1 MAQGLPR
8 SSEGAPDVRPSGP
21 PHKII
26 APPLKTALDLLPQ
39 ARDLAASESRR
50 SAETSMKTKAAVC
63 RAYGAPLT
71 IETVELAEPGPGE
84 VLIRT
89 AACAICHSDIFFF
102 DGAWGGELPA
112 VYGHEAA
119 GVVEA
124 VGPGVTRLNVGDH
137 VVATLIR
144 NCGFCP
150 ACTEG
155 APVFCEEVFP
165 LDRATPLHDG
175 AGKPIV
181 HGLRTGAFAEH
192 MVVEQSQA
200 VAIPK
205 DVPLDSAALIA
216 CGVLTGLGAVVNTA
230 GVKPGSSV
238 VVIGCGGVGLNSIQ
252 GARIAGAS
260 PIIAVDVEPLKLAAA
275 REFGATETINARS
288 EDVAERVTALTEGR
302 KADWVFV
309 TVGVKGAAEQGVSL
323 MKRNGATVLVGMP
336 PSGVM
341 ATIDPG
347 WLAAGGQRI
356 LGSKMGS
363 ARPAIDVPMIV
374 QLYREGRL
382 KLDQLISGRYR
393 LESINEALASSRSG
407 AAMRNV
413 IVF

>member
-1 MAQGLPR
+1 
-8 SSEGAPDVRPSGP
+8 
-21 PHKII
+21 
-26 APPLKTALDLLPQ
+26 
-39 ARDLAASESRR
+39 
-50 SAETSMKTKAAVC
+50 MKTNAAVC
-63 RAYGAPLT
+63 RAFGAPLT

-89 AACAICHSDIFFF
+89 AACAICHSDIFYV
-102 DGAWGGELPA
+102 DGAWGGGLPA

-124 VGPGVTRLNVGDH
+124 VGPGVSRVKPGDH

-155 APVFCEEVFP
+155 APVFCEETFP
-165 LDRATPLHDG
+165 LDRLSPLTDR
-175 AGKPIV
+175 AGKPIA
-181 HGLRTGAFAEH
+181 HGMRTGAFAEH

-205 DVPLDSAALIA
+205 DVPLDSASLIA
-216 CGVLTGLGAVVNTA
+216 CGVLTGMGAVVNTA
-230 GVKPGSSV
+230 GAKPGSSV

-252 GARIAGAS
+252 GARLAGAS
-260 PIIAVDVEPLKLAAA
+260 PIIAVDVEPAKLAAA
-275 REFGATETINARS
+275 REFGATETINAKS
-288 EDVAERVTALTEGR
+288 ENVAERAAALNGGR

-309 TVGVKGAAEQGVSL
+309 SVGVKGAAEQGVSL

-347 WLAAGGQRI
+347 WLAADGQRI

-374 QLYREGRL
+374 KLYREGRL

-407 AAMRNV
+407 AALRNV

>member
-1 MAQGLPR
+1 
-8 SSEGAPDVRPSGP
+8 
-21 PHKII
+21 
-26 APPLKTALDLLPQ
+26 
-39 ARDLAASESRR
+39 
-50 SAETSMKTKAAVC
+50 MKTKAAVC
-63 RAYGAPLT
+63 RAFGAPLT
-71 IETVELAEPGPGE
+71 VETVDLADPGAGE
-84 VLIRT
+84 VQIRT

-102 DGAWGGELPA
+102 DGAWGGDLPA

-124 VGPGVTRLNVGDH
+124 VGPGVTRLKVGDH

-155 APVFCEEVFP
+155 APVFCEEVFA
-165 LDRATPLHDG
+165 LDRLSPLRDG

-181 HGLRTGAFAEH
+181 HGLRTGAFAEQ
-192 MVVEQSQA
+192 MVVDQSQA
-200 VAIPK
+200 IAIPK
-205 DVPLDSAALIA
+205 DMALDSAALIA
-216 CGVLTGLGAVVNTA
+216 CGVLTGIGAVLNTA
-230 GVKPGSSV
+230 GVKAGSSV

-260 PIIAVDVEPLKLAAA
+260 PIIAVDIEPAKLAAA

-288 EDVAERVTALTEGR
+288 EDVAERVKALTGGR

-323 MKRNGATVLVGMP
+323 MKRNGGATVLVGMP
-336 PSGVM
+336 PSGVT
-341 ATIDPG
+341 ATIDPA
-347 WLAAGGQRI
+347 WLAADGQKI

-363 ARPAIDVPMIV
+363 GRPAIDVPMIV
-374 QLYREGRL
+374 RLYREGRL

-407 AAMRNV
+407 AAVRNV

>member
-1 MAQGLPR
+1 
-8 SSEGAPDVRPSGP
+8 
-21 PHKII
+21 
-26 APPLKTALDLLPQ
+26 
-39 ARDLAASESRR
+39 
-50 SAETSMKTKAAVC
+50 MKTKAAVC
-63 RAYGAPLT
+63 RAFGAPLI
-71 IETVELAEPGPGE
+71 IEMVELAEPGRGE

-89 AACAICHSDIFFF
+89 AACAICHSDIFYI

-124 VGPGVTRLNVGDH
+124 VGPDVTRLKVGDH

-165 LDRATPLHDG
+165 LDRLTPLHDG
-175 AGKPIV
+175 AGRPIV

-192 MVVEQSQA
+192 MVVDQSQA

-205 DVPLDSAALIA
+205 DMALDSAALIA
-216 CGVLTGLGAVVNTA
+216 CGVLTGLGAVINTA
-230 GVKPGSSV
+230 GVKAGSSV

-260 PIIAVDVEPLKLAAA
+260 PIIAIDVEPLKLAAA
-275 REFGATETINARS
+275 REFGATGTINAKS
-288 EDVAERVTALTEGR
+288 EDVVERVAALTGAR

-336 PSGVM
+336 PSGVT

-347 WLAAGGQRI
+347 WLAADGQRI

-363 ARPAIDVPMIV
+363 ARPAIDVPRIV
-374 QLYREGRL
+374 QLYSRGAPQARPTDQRPLSARVHQRGPRL
-382 KLDQLISGRYR
+382 LALRRGFAQCHRVLRGCSSRLHLDQRGHC
-393 LESINEALASSRSG
+393 SR
-407 AAMRNV
+407 ARRAR
-413 IVF
+413 

>member
-1 MAQGLPR
+1 M
-8 SSEGAPDVRPSGP
+8 
-21 PHKII
+21 KI
-26 APPLKTALDLLPQ
+26 Q
-39 ARDLAASESRR
+39 
-50 SAETSMKTKAAVC
+50 AAVC

-84 VLIRT
+84 VLIKT

-102 DGAWGGELPA
+102 DGAWGGDLPA
-112 VYGHEAA
+112 IYGHEAA
-119 GVVEA
+119 GVIEA
-124 VGPGVTRLNVGDH
+124 IGSGVTRLKAGDP

-181 HGLRTGAFAEH
+181 HGLRTGAFAERI
-192 MVVEQSQA
+192 VVEQSQA
-200 VAIPK
+200 IAIPK

-216 CGVLTGLGAVVNTA
+216 CGMLTGLGAVLNTA
-230 GVKPGSSV
+230 GVKAGASV

-260 PIIAVDVEPLKLAAA
+260 PIIAVDVAPAKLAAA
-275 REFGATETINARS
+275 RGFGATETINAKS
-288 EDVAERVTALTEGR
+288 EDIVEQVKALTGGR

-323 MKRNGATVLVGMP
+323 MKRNGGATVLVGMP

-341 ATIDPG
+341 ATIDPA
-347 WLAAGGQRI
+347 WLAADGQKI

-374 QLYREGRL
+374 KLYREGRL
-382 KLDQLISGRYR
+382 KLDQLISGRYP
-393 LESINEALASSRSG
+393 LASINEALASSRSG
-407 AAMRNV
+407 AAVRNV